1 MPTSSARAREGF
13 ERRAVEFDAF
23 ASSYQEHLDQSVRL
37 SGETAGYFAAY
48 KAAYLVRKLAPRGG
62 KLLDYGC
69 GIGLLAGSLKKRLPE
84 MRIDGFDI
92 SQECVDRIGAA
103 LRRQGTFTADVRETE
118 RSYDVI
124 VLSNV
129 LHHVRPEERVKLI
142 VEIRSRLAE
151 NGKLVI
157 FEHNPIN
164 PLTRW
169 AVSQCEFDR
178 DAVLLSAR
186 EAFRTLGEAKLRV
199 LTHEFIV
206 FFPRSLAWFRP
217 LEPFLQW
224 CPLGAQYAIVAEG
237 DSSGGDSSEG

>member
-1 MPTSSARAREGF
+1 MPMSSARAREGF
-13 ERRAVEFDAF
+13 ERAAVEFDAF

-37 SGETAGYFAAY
+37 SGEAADYFAAY
-48 KAAYLVRKLAPRGG
+48 KASYVVRKLAPRGG

-69 GIGLLAGSLKKRLPE
+69 GIGLLAASLKKRLPQ

-92 SQECVDRIGAA
+92 SQESVDRIAA
-103 LRRQGTFTADVRETE
+103 GLRRQGTFTSDVRAVE

-142 VEIRSRLAE
+142 VETTARLAE

-157 FEHNPIN
+157 FEHNPMN

-169 AVSQCEFDR
+169 AVSHCEFDR
-178 DAVLLSAR
+178 NAVLLNVG
-186 EAFRTLGEAKLRV
+186 EAFHTLREAKLRV

-206 FFPRSLAWFRP
+206 FFPRLLAWFRP
-217 LEPFLQW
+217 LEPSLHW
-224 CPLGAQYAIVAEG
+224 CPLGAQYAIVAKR
-237 DSSGGDSSEG
+237 DSSGRNSSEG